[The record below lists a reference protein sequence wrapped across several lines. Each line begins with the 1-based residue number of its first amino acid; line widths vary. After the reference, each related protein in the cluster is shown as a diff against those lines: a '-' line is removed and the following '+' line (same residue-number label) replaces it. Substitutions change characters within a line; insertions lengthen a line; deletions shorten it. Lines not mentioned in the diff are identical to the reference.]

1 MEQTPDFKLLRQE
14 IQQDSIYK
22 DFKTL
27 CIDLENVFLRKV
39 NVFDENELQ
48 ELAETQDTEYHGYYL
63 LNPDKLDTELSESKQ
78 T

>member
-1 MEQTPDFKLLRQE
+1 M
-14 IQQDSIYK
+14 
-22 DFKTL
+22 
-27 CIDLENVFLRKV
+27 FLRKV

-48 ELAETQDTEYHGYYL
+48 ELAETQDTEYHSYYL